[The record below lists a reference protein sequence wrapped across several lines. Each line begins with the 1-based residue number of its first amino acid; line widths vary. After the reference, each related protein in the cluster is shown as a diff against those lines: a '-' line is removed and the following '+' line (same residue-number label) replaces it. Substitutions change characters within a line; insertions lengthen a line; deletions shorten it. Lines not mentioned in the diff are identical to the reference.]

1 MKKHKIWQFNEF
13 NKEEAK
19 RLGAEA
25 GISPLVAG
33 ILLNRGITTAA
44 AAHEFLYGSD
54 EPFHDPFLMKDMAK
68 SVERIWQ
75 AIECKERITVYGDYD
90 VDGISAS
97 SLLYLFLK
105 DCGADV
111 NTYIPERK
119 SEGYGLNI
127 EALNTLHA
135 GGTALVVTVDCGI
148 SAVKEIAGAPA
159 GLDIIV
165 TDHHT
170 PPEVLPEAYALV
182 NPHQKDCGYPFEHLS
197 GVGVAFKLCQALY
210 KYRHADE
217 PLWSGNTEFVAL
229 GTVADIV
236 PLWGENRALVKMG
249 LKQMETTANIGLKAL
264 MEKSR
269 CPQKDITSENIGFIL
284 APRLNAVGRLEHAQL
299 AVELLTA
306 QDEARA
312 AEIAE
317 ALNEENTLR
326 QKIIRDIF
334 VEAEAMLAQMEHID
348 TAIVLAKEGWHA
360 GVIGIVASRLV
371 DKYHLPTILI
381 SIDGDVAK
389 GSCRSIPRLDLYA
402 AINANSDLLVQFGG
416 HHQAAGLTIKTAN
429 IGEFKRRFKQT
440 VAQTLQP
447 EDYLPVLNVDMLVDK
462 DYVLDVPLLNELKL
476 LEPFGSSNPAPL
488 FAFKDAAVRYAK
500 IFGAENTH
508 LRFSAIYGGQPYQCL
523 MWGGAENYP
532 CMYNGAEADLVFMP
546 KINVWQDRESVN
558 LQVVDFAQ
566 KLAIYDYRN
575 AQIDKPAFIKSLLQT
590 ANDILIY
597 VNDKKAFL
605 EAGLCGEETV
615 REYGSTD
622 KAKTIVLYDI
632 PETDVEAVAAAL
644 TEDGIGCTL
653 FLLYNN
659 NDFENAAE
667 ALFKRCPNRLHLA
680 EAYKKMAG
688 LLKTQV
694 MMNEAELLAA
704 CDMQEIYLTVF
715 EELDFISRSGGQVS
729 MLPAVKKN
737 NLENSAAF
745 RQAEET
751 GRRIYRQYRANML
764 VTPQKIAGARGI

>member
-13 NKEEAK
+13 NKEKAGQ
-19 RLGAEA
+19 LGAEA
-25 GISPLVAG
+25 GVSPLVAG
-33 ILLNRGITTAA
+33 ILLNRGITDAA
-44 AAHEFLYGSD
+44 AAREFLYGSD
-54 EPFHDPFLMKDMAK
+54 EPFHDPFLMKDMEK
-68 SVERIWQ
+68 SVQRIWQ
-75 AIECKERITVYGDYD
+75 AIDGKERITVYGDYD

-127 EALNTLHA
+127 EALNSLHA
-135 GGTALVVTVDCGI
+135 AGTTLIVTVDCGI
-148 SAVKEIAGAPA
+148 SAVKEIAGAPP
-159 GLDIIV
+159 GLDIVV

-182 NPHQKDCGYPFEHLS
+182 NPHQKDCNYPFEHLS

-217 PLWSGNTEFVAL
+217 PLWDKNTEFVAL

-249 LKQMETTANIGLKAL
+249 LKKMETTQNIGLKAL

-269 CPQKDITSENIGFIL
+269 CPEKDITSENIGFIL

-317 ALNEENTLR
+317 ALNEENALR
-326 QKIIRDIF
+326 QKISRDIF
-334 VEAEAMLAQMEHID
+334 LEAEAMLAQQEHIS

-371 DKYHLPTILI
+371 DKYHLPAILI

-389 GSCRSIPRLDLYA
+389 GSCRSIPRLDLYK
-402 AINANSDLLVQFGG
+402 AIDANRELLVQFGG

-429 IGEFKRRFKQT
+429 IAEFKRRFTQT
-440 VAQTLQP
+440 VADTLKP

-462 DYVLDVPLLNELKL
+462 NYVLDIPLLNELKL
-476 LEPFGSSNPAPL
+476 LEPYGSSNPAPL
-488 FAFKDAAVRYAK
+488 FAFKGAAVRYAK

-508 LRFSAIYGGQPYQCL
+508 LRFSALYGGQAYQCL

-546 KINVWQDRESVN
+546 KINVWQERESVN

-566 KLAIYDYRN
+566 KLTVYDYRRE
-575 AQIDKPAFIKSLLQT
+575 ALDKAAFLKGLMQT
-590 ANDILIY
+590 EADILVY
-597 VNDKKAFL
+597 VNNKQAFM
-605 EAGLCGEETV
+605 EAALCSENAV

-622 KAKTIVLYDI
+622 KAAAIVFYDL
-632 PETDVEAVAAAL
+632 PETDVAEAAAAL
-644 TEDGIGCTL
+644 LADGIGCTL

-659 NDFENAAE
+659 NDYDNAVE
-667 ALFKRCPNRLHLA
+667 ALFKRFPNRMHLA
-680 EAYKKMAG
+680 EAYKKMAAR
-688 LLKTQV
+688 LKTQV
-694 MMNEAELLAA
+694 VEDEAELMAA
-704 CDMQEIYLTVF
+704 CGMQEVYLTVF
-715 EELDFISRSGGQVS
+715 EELDFISRSGGKVS

-737 NLENSAAF
+737 NLENSPAF
-745 RQAEET
+745 KQAEET

-764 VTPQKIAGARGI
+764 VTPQQIAGGRGI

>member
-13 NKEEAK
+13 NREEAEN
-19 RLGAEA
+19 LAQQA
-25 GISPLVAG
+25 GVSPLVAG
-33 ILLNRGITTAA
+33 ILLNRGIKDAKSVR
-44 AAHEFLYGSD
+44 EFLYGSA
-54 EPFHDPFLMKDMAK
+54 EPYHDPFLMKDMPKAA
-68 SVERIWQ
+68 ERILRGID
-75 AIECKERITVYGDYD
+75 AGERITVYGDYD

-127 EALNTLHA
+127 DALNHLAEA
-135 GGTALVVTVDCGI
+135 GTTLVVTVDCGI
-148 SAVKEIAGAPA
+148 SAVKEIAGAPKT
-159 GLDIIV
+159 LDIVV

-182 NPHQKDCGYPFEHLS
+182 NPHQKDCNYPFEHLS

-210 KYRHADE
+210 KMRFPDK
-217 PLWSGNTEFVAL
+217 PLWDGNTEFVAL

-236 PLWGENRALVKMG
+236 PLWGENRALVKHG
-249 LKQMETTANIGLKAL
+249 LKKMETTENIGLKAL
-264 MEKSR
+264 IEKSR
-269 CPQKDITSENIGFIL
+269 CPVKDITSENIGFIL

-326 QKIIRDIF
+326 QKISREIF
-334 VEAEAMLAQMEHID
+334 MDAEKMLAQYEHID

-371 DKYHLPTILI
+371 DKYHLPVILI
-381 SIDGDVAK
+381 SIDGEVAK
-389 GSCRSIPRLDLYA
+389 GSCRSIPSLDLYR
-402 AINANSDLLVQFGG
+402 AIDACSGLLVQFGG
-416 HHQAAGLTIKTAN
+416 HHQAAGLTVKTAN
-429 IGEFKRRFKQT
+429 IEEFKRQFRAE
-440 VAQTLQP
+440 VARTLKP
-447 EDYLPVLNVDMLVDK
+447 EDYLPVLNVDLLVDK

-476 LEPFGSSNPAPL
+476 LEPYGSSNPAPL
-488 FAFKDAAVRYAK
+488 FAFKGAALRYAK

-508 LRFSAIYGGQPYQCL
+508 LRFSALYGGQPYQCL

-546 KINVWQDRESVN
+546 KINVWQDKENVN

-566 KLAIYDYRN
+566 KLAIYDYRHEEIN
-575 AQIDKPAFIKSLLQT
+575 KQAFVKKLLQT
-590 ANDILIY
+590 ESDILIY

-605 EAGLCGEETV
+605 ENTDIDAAFV
-615 REYGSTD
+615 REFGSCDAARTV
-622 KAKTIVLYDI
+622 VLYDL
-632 PETDVEAVAAAL
+632 PECDAAGFAASL
-644 TEDGIGCTL
+644 KKGSLGCSL

-659 NDFENAAE
+659 VDYDNAVE
-667 ALFKRCPNRLHLA
+667 VLFRRCPNRLHLA
-680 EAYKKMAG
+680 EAYKKMACR
-688 LLKTQV
+688 LKKEV
-694 MMNEAELLAA
+694 IADEAVLIAE
-704 CDMQEIYLTVF
+704 CGMEEIYLTVF
-715 EELDFISRSGGQVS
+715 EELNFINRSGGKVS
-729 MLPAVKKN
+729 MAAVRKN
-737 NLENSAAF
+737 NLENSPAF

-764 VTPQKIAGARGI
+764 ASPQVIAGGHGN

>member
-13 NKEEAK
+13 NKEEAV
-19 RLGAEA
+19 RLGEKA

-33 ILLNRGITTAA
+33 ILLNRGIKTPEAV
-44 AAHEFLYGSD
+44 HDFLYGSA
-54 EPFHDPFLMKDMAK
+54 EPFYDPFLMKDMPQAVK
-68 SVERIWQ
+68 RIWQ
-75 AIECKERITVYGDYD
+75 GIDGKERITVYGDYD

-127 EALNTLHA
+127 DALNNLYAAGTTLI
-135 GGTALVVTVDCGI
+135 VTVDCGI
-148 SAVKEIAGAPA
+148 SAVKEIAGAPS

-182 NPHQKDCGYPFEHLS
+182 NPHQKDCNYPFEHLS
-197 GVGVAFKLCQALY
+197 GVGVAFKLCQAFY

-217 PLWSGNTEFVAL
+217 PLWDGNTEFVAL

-269 CPQKDITSENIGFIL
+269 CPEKDITSENIGFIL

-326 QKIIRDIF
+326 QKISRDIF
-334 VEAEAMLAQMEHID
+334 LEAEAMLAQLEHIE

-371 DKYHLPTILI
+371 DKYHLPVILI
-381 SIDGDVAK
+381 SIDGDIAK
-389 GSCRSIPRLDLYA
+389 GSCRSIPSLDLYS
-402 AINANSDLLVQFGG
+402 AINANSSLLVQFGG

-429 IGEFKRRFKQT
+429 IEEFKRRFTQT
-440 VAQTLQP
+440 VADTLLP

-476 LEPFGSSNPAPL
+476 LEPYGSSNPAPL
-488 FAFKDAAVRYAK
+488 FAFKGAALRYAK

-508 LRFSAIYGGQPYQCL
+508 LRFSALYGGQPYQCL
-523 MWGGAENYP
+523 MWGGAENYH

-546 KINVWQDRESVN
+546 KINVWQDKESVN
-558 LQVVDFAQ
+558 LQVVDFTQ
-566 KLAIYDYRN
+566 KLSVYDYRHEPL
-575 AQIDKPAFIKSLLQT
+575 DKQAFLKSLLQT
-590 ANDILIY
+590 ENDILVY
-597 VNDKKAFL
+597 VNDKDEFL
-605 EAGLCGEETV
+605 KTDLCSEDKV
-615 REYGSTD
+615 RRYGD
-622 KAKTIVLYDI
+622 DGNAKNIVLYDL
-632 PETDVEAVAAAL
+632 PETDVVEIAAAF
-644 TEDGIGCTL
+644 TGGVGRSL

-659 NDFENAAE
+659 NDYDSAVE
-667 ALFKRCPNRLHLA
+667 ALFARCPNRQHLA
-680 EAYKKMAG
+680 EAYKKMASR
-688 LLKTQV
+688 LKTQV
-694 MMNEAELLAA
+694 MEDEAELMAA
-704 CDMQEIYLTVF
+704 CGMQEIYLTVF
-715 EELDFISRSGGQVS
+715 EELNFISRSGGKVS
-729 MLPAVKKN
+729 MLPSVKKN
-737 NLENSAAF
+737 NLENSPAF
-745 RQAEET
+745 RQAEEN

-764 VTPQKIAGARGI
+764 ATAQQIAGVHGI

>member
-13 NKEEAK
+13 NKEKAGL
-19 RLGAEA
+19 LGAEA
-25 GISPLVAG
+25 GVSPLVAG
-33 ILLNRGITTAA
+33 ILLNRGITDAA
-44 AAHEFLYGSD
+44 AAREFLYGSD
-54 EPFHDPFLMKDMAK
+54 EPFHDPFLMKDMEK
-68 SVERIWQ
+68 SVQRIWQ
-75 AIECKERITVYGDYD
+75 AIDGKERITVYGDYD

-127 EALNTLHA
+127 EALNSLHA
-135 GGTALVVTVDCGI
+135 AGTTLIVTVDCGI
-148 SAVKEIAGAPA
+148 SAVKEIAGAPP
-159 GLDIIV
+159 GLDIVV

-182 NPHQKDCGYPFEHLS
+182 NPHQKDCNYPFEHLS

-217 PLWSGNTEFVAL
+217 PLWDKNTEFVAL

-249 LKQMETTANIGLKAL
+249 LKKMETTQNIGLKAL

-269 CPQKDITSENIGFIL
+269 CPEKDITSENIGFIL

-317 ALNEENTLR
+317 ALNEENALR
-326 QKIIRDIF
+326 QKISRDIF
-334 VEAEAMLAQMEHID
+334 LEAEAMLAQQEHIS

-371 DKYHLPTILI
+371 DKYHLPAILI

-389 GSCRSIPRLDLYA
+389 GSCRSIPRLDLYK
-402 AINANSDLLVQFGG
+402 AIDANRELLVQFGG

-429 IGEFKRRFKQT
+429 IEEFKRRFTQT
-440 VAQTLQP
+440 VADTLKP

-462 DYVLDVPLLNELKL
+462 NYVLDIPLLNELKL
-476 LEPFGSSNPAPL
+476 LEPYGSSNPAPL
-488 FAFKDAAVRYAK
+488 FAFKGAAVRYAK

-508 LRFSAIYGGQPYQCL
+508 LRFSALYGGQAYQCL

-546 KINVWQDRESVN
+546 KINVWQERESVN

-566 KLAIYDYRN
+566 KLTVYDYRRETL
-575 AQIDKPAFIKSLLQT
+575 DKTAFLKGLMQT
-590 ANDILIY
+590 ENDILVY
-597 VNDKKAFL
+597 VNNKQAFL
-605 EAGLCGEETV
+605 EAALCSENAV

-622 KAKTIVLYDI
+622 KAAAIVFYDL
-632 PETDVEAVAAAL
+632 PETDVAEAASSLLA
-644 TEDGIGCTL
+644 DGIGCTL

-659 NDFENAAE
+659 NDYDNAVE
-667 ALFKRCPNRLHLA
+667 ALFKRFPNRLHLA
-680 EAYKKMAG
+680 EAYKKMAAR
-688 LLKTQV
+688 LKTQV
-694 MMNEAELLAA
+694 VEDEAELMAA
-704 CDMQEIYLTVF
+704 CGMQEVYLTVF
-715 EELDFISRSGGQVS
+715 EELDFISRSGGKVS

-737 NLENSAAF
+737 NLENSPAF
-745 RQAEET
+745 KEAEET

-764 VTPQKIAGARGI
+764 VTPQQIAGGRGI

>member
-13 NKEEAK
+13 NKDEAVQ
-19 RLGAEA
+19 LGEKA

-33 ILLNRGITTAA
+33 ILLNRGIKTPEAVRD
-44 AAHEFLYGSD
+44 FLYGSA
-54 EPFHDPFLMKDMAK
+54 EPFYDPFLMKDMPQA
-68 SVERIWQ
+68 VQRIWQ
-75 AIECKERITVYGDYD
+75 GIDGKERITVYGDYD

-127 EALNTLHA
+127 DALNNLYAAGRTLI
-135 GGTALVVTVDCGI
+135 VTVDCGI
-148 SAVKEIAGAPA
+148 SAVKEIAGAPS

-182 NPHQKDCGYPFEHLS
+182 NPHQKDCNYPFEHLS
-197 GVGVAFKLCQALY
+197 GVGVAFKLCHAFY
-210 KYRHADE
+210 KYRHEDE
-217 PLWSGNTEFVAL
+217 PLWDGNTEFVAL

-249 LKQMETTANIGLKAL
+249 LKKMETTANIGLKAL

-269 CPQKDITSENIGFIL
+269 CPEKDITSENIGFIL

-326 QKIIRDIF
+326 QKISRDIF
-334 VEAEAMLAQMEHID
+334 LEAEAMLAQMEHIE

-371 DKYHLPTILI
+371 DKYHLPVILI
-381 SIDGDVAK
+381 SIDGDIAK
-389 GSCRSIPRLDLYA
+389 GSCRSIPSLDLYS
-402 AINANSDLLVQFGG
+402 AINANSSLLVQFGG

-429 IGEFKRRFKQT
+429 IEEFKRRFTQT
-440 VAQTLQP
+440 VADTLQP
-447 EDYLPVLNVDMLVDK
+447 QDYLPVLNVDMLVDK

-476 LEPFGSSNPAPL
+476 LEPYGSSNPAPL
-488 FAFKDAAVRYAK
+488 FAFKGAALRYAK

-508 LRFSAIYGGQPYQCL
+508 LRFSTLYGGQPYQCL
-523 MWGGAENYP
+523 MWGGAENYH

-558 LQVVDFAQ
+558 LQVVDFTQ
-566 KLAIYDYRN
+566 KLSVYDYRHEPL
-575 AQIDKPAFIKSLLQT
+575 DKQAFLKSLLQT
-590 ANDILIY
+590 ENNILVY
-597 VNDKKAFL
+597 VNDKEEFL
-605 EAGLCGEETV
+605 KTDLCSEDKVRQYGDAGT
-615 REYGSTD
+615 
-622 KAKTIVLYDI
+622 AKNIVLYDL
-632 PETDVEAVAAAL
+632 PEGDVLEIAAAF
-644 TEDGIGCTL
+644 TGAIGSSL

-659 NDFENAAE
+659 NDYDNAVE
-667 ALFKRCPNRLHLA
+667 ALFKRFPNRLHLA
-680 EAYKKMAG
+680 EAYKKMASR
-688 LLKTQV
+688 LKTQV
-694 MMNEAELLAA
+694 LEDEAELMAE
-704 CDMQEIYLTVF
+704 CGMQEIYLTVF
-715 EELDFISRSGGQVS
+715 EELNFISRSGGKVS

-737 NLENSAAF
+737 NLENSPAF

-764 VTPQKIAGARGI
+764 ATAQQIAGVHGI

>member
-1 MKKHKIWQFNEF
+1 MKKRKIWQLNEF
-13 NKEEAK
+13 NK
-19 RLGAEA
+19 AEA
-25 GISPLVAG
+25 ERLAKEVGVSPLVAG
-33 ILLNRGITTAA
+33 ILLNRGVKDAEAA
-44 AAHEFLYGSD
+44 REFLYGSA
-54 EPFHDPFLMKDMAK
+54 EPYHDPFLMKDMHKAA
-68 SVERIWQ
+68 ERIWRGID
-75 AIECKERITVYGDYD
+75 AGERITVYGDYD

-127 EALNTLHA
+127 DALNHLAAA
-135 GGTALVVTVDCGI
+135 GTTLVVTVDCGI
-148 SAVKEIAGAPA
+148 SAVKEIAGAPW
-159 GLDIIV
+159 GLDIVV

-170 PPEVLPEAYALV
+170 PPEVLPDAYALV
-182 NPHQKDCGYPFEHLS
+182 NPHQKDCNYPFEHLS

-210 KYRHADE
+210 KMRHADE
-217 PLWSGNTEFVAL
+217 PLWHENTEFVAL

-236 PLWGENRALVKMG
+236 PLWGENRALVKQG
-249 LKQMETTANIGLKAL
+249 LKKMETTANIGLKAL

-326 QKIIRDIF
+326 QKISRDIF
-334 VEAEAMLAQMEHID
+334 VDAEKMLAQYEHID

-371 DKYHLPTILI
+371 DKYHLPVILI

-389 GSCRSIPRLDLYA
+389 GSCRSIPRLDLYR
-402 AINANSDLLVQFGG
+402 AIDSCSDLLVQFGG
-416 HHQAAGLTIKTAN
+416 HHQAAGLTIKTEN
-429 IGEFKRRFKQT
+429 IEEFQRRFRGQ
-440 VAQTLQP
+440 VANTLKP
-447 EDYLPVLNVDMLVDK
+447 EDYLPVLDVDMLVGE

-476 LEPFGSSNPAPL
+476 LEPYGSSNPAPL
-488 FAFKDAAVRYAK
+488 FAFKNALLRYAK

-508 LRFSAIYGGQPYQCL
+508 LRFAALHGGQSYQCL
-523 MWGGAENYP
+523 MWGGAEYYP

-546 KINVWQDRESVN
+546 KINVWQERESVN
-558 LQVVDFAQ
+558 LQVVDFNQ
-566 KLAIYDYRN
+566 RLAVYDYRHDK
-575 AQIDKPAFIKSLLQT
+575 IDKPAFVKRLLQT
-590 ANDILIY
+590 GQDVLIY
-597 VNDKKAFL
+597 VNDKTAFT
-605 EAGLCGEETV
+605 AGTGIGGEFV
-615 REYGSTD
+615 REYGSIESAQTV
-622 KAKTIVLYDI
+622 VLYDL
-632 PETDVEAVAAAL
+632 PAVSVAELAQAWAA
-644 TEDGIGCTL
+644 DGLGCSL

-659 NDFENAAE
+659 DDYDNAAE
-667 ALFKRCPNRLHLA
+667 ALFAQYPNRLHLA
-680 EAYKKMAG
+680 EAYKKMAAR
-688 LLKTQV
+688 LKDEV
-694 MMNEAELLAA
+694 MADEEALMAA
-704 CDMQEIYLTVF
+704 CGMQEIYLTVF
-715 EELDFISRSGGQVS
+715 EELNFITRSGGKVS
-729 MLPAVKKN
+729 MALAVRKN
-737 NLENSAAF
+737 SLENSPAF

-764 VTPQKIAGARGI
+764 ITPAQIAAGHGI